1 MYVQNNKIKTLNF
14 DDCSEWSHLSNIYV
28 SNNEIV
34 EIHQRDFLPLQ
45 SLPLSYLFIN
55 GNKINMFPRE
65 AFYHLNLLRLIK
77 LDSNTIESF
86 DIQPFLGMDFI
97 ARLSVKD
104 GKISKLLP
112 PQNTTNKEDHLYPTI
127 ISLDIANNL
136 IESVPPNSFWG
147 FPKLQILNLTRNKI
161 SILVNKSFCQMQ
173 SLFELNLSSNKIMFL
188 PNNTFACL
196 SCLKILNLMN
206 NLLQSIYPESFNGLP
221 RIQSVLLSHNS
232 IKYLNRGRQ
241 AWTLRTL
248 QSIDFSFNDITS
260 IGKDSFTGLINLK
273 DLILSYNQIYYF
285 YQTAFSELFKLSRL
299 HLTNERKIFLEKTF
313 KQLHSLTFLDLSN
326 SPIKIS
332 RYQTEQFR
340 NLTRLQEL
348 RMEMAQLS
356 NTDLYN
362 SQRNESLFTGLCS
375 LQKLNL
381 KDNSLMNLDRR
392 VFQALSNLRYLD
404 MTNSRIKVLKS
415 GIFSPLSSLRGLYL
429 GSNELQKIPGD
440 IFYGLH
446 DLTVVKIQ
454 NNRIFDL
461 DPRTFAQNPRLDI
474 LYLSGNQ
481 ITNIKPGT
489 VLPSNSPFNLDLSRN
504 PITCSCSLAWF
515 RKWLELS
522 NVNFKNAN
530 QAICSG
536 TSLKG
541 LASKPILSFH
551 PDDHCGI
558 NIVLILVLSFSGV
571 LVGIMIIIA
580 YTKRWWLNHKF
591 FLLKLAIVGY
601 KEMTEEFNDVN
612 YRHHLNIMFQ
622 ESEQEW
628 IDRVM
633 KPGLEARM
641 PHLQNIIFGDEDLHI
656 GMYYINAIFDA
667 LDNSFKTVLLLSN
680 ESINDAWTMTKVRM
694 ALEYINDT
702 GLDKIILIFVE
713 DIEDENMPY
722 LVRLFLSRNKP
733 YMLWTDD
740 EDGQELFWA
749 QFEKSMRANKAIN
762 NAIPL

>member
-1 MYVQNNKIKTLNF
+1 MEVQNNKIKRLNF
-14 DDCSEWSHLSNIYV
+14 DGCSEWSHLSKIDV
-28 SNNEIV
+28 SYNEV
-34 EIHQRDFLPLQ
+34 DEIHQKDFLPLQ

-55 GNKINMFPRE
+55 KNKINMLPRE
-65 AFYHLNLLRLIK
+65 AFYHLNTLQNIN
-77 LDSNTIESF
+77 LDSITIESF

-97 ARLSVKD
+97 ANLSVKD
-104 GKISKLLP
+104 GKIRKLLP
-112 PQNTTNKEDHLYPTI
+112 PQNTTDKVDHLYPTI

-136 IESVPPNSFWG
+136 IESVPADSFWG
-147 FPKLQILNLTRNKI
+147 FSKLQILHLTGNKI
-161 SILVNKSFCQMQ
+161 SILVNKSFCRMQ
-173 SLFELNLSSNKIMFL
+173 SLLELNLSFNRIVSL
-188 PNNTFACL
+188 PHNTFACL
-196 SCLKILNLMN
+196 SSLKTLNLMN
-206 NLLQSIYPESFNGLP
+206 NWLQSIYPKSFNGMP
-221 RIQSVLLSHNS
+221 KIQSVLLSHNS
-232 IKYLNRGRQ
+232 IKDLNRGRQ

-273 DLILSYNQIYYF
+273 DLNLSSNQIIYF
-285 YQTAFSELFKLSRL
+285 SPIAFAEQFKLSRL
-299 HLTNERKIFLEKTF
+299 YLTNEKTLYLEKTF

-332 RYQTEQFR
+332 KHQTEQFI
-340 NLTRLQEL
+340 NLTKLQEL

-356 NTDLYN
+356 DTDLYH

-375 LQKLNL
+375 LKKLNL

-392 VFQALSNLRYLD
+392 VFKALSNLRFLD
-404 MTNSRIKVLKS
+404 MTKSGIKVLKS
-415 GIFSPLSSLRGLYL
+415 GIFSPLSSLLVLYL

-446 DLTVVKIQ
+446 KLAVVKIQ
-454 NNRIFDL
+454 NNKIHDL
-461 DPRTFAQNPRLDI
+461 DPRTFAQNPRLAI
-474 LYLSGNQ
+474 LHLSGNQ

-489 VLPSNSPFNLDLSRN
+489 VFPSNSHFNLDLSRN
-504 PITCSCSLAWF
+504 PLTCSCSLAWF
-515 RKWLELS
+515 RKWLKSS
-522 NVNFKNAN
+522 NVNFKHAN
-530 QAICSG
+530 QTNCSG

-541 LASKPILSFH
+541 LAGQPILSFH
-551 PDDHCGI
+551 PDDYCGI

-571 LVGIMIIIA
+571 LVGMMAIIA

-591 FLLKLAIVGY
+591 FLLKLAVVGY
-601 KEMTEEFNDVN
+601 KEMAEEFNNFN

-628 IDRVM
+628 IDQVM

-694 ALEYINDT
+694 ALEHINDT

-733 YMLWTDD
+733 YMLWTDN